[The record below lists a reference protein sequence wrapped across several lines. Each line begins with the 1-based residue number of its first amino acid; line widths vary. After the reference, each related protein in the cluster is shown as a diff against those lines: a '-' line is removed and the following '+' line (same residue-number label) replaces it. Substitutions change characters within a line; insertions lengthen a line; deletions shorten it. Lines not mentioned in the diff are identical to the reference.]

1 MIDNIDKVT
10 QRGEKLEDINER
22 AGLYIVQ
29 YIACRMLLHA
39 YYSVFYEISMM
50 YLFIQCL

>member
-22 AGLYIVQ
+22 AGMGLDLVRG
-29 YIACRMLLHA
+29 ARWLEG
-39 YYSVFYEISMM
+39 SVVRPHRIKPPP
-50 YLFIQCL
+50 L